1 MVIIIIIIIIMYGFF
16 FSMCWRVGTGKGGK
30 DNLVLSPSTSHSQYC
45 ALAGKPTDK
54 GVIGS

>member
-1 MVIIIIIIIIMYGFF
+1 MVIIIMYGFF
-16 FSMCWRVGTGKGGK
+16 FSMCWGVGTCKGGK
-30 DNLVLSPSTSHSQYC
+30 DNLVLSPSTSHSQSC